1 MMEAYKTIQGT
12 AQARIEEKKS
22 EFIAHAAFADTEEKA
37 LAFLN
42 GIRAKHRTA
51 NHNVYA
57 YILRDGA
64 RMRYS
69 DDGEPAKTS
78 GLPTL
83 EAIRHAGLVDCIVV
97 TTRYFGGT
105 LLGTGGLVRAYSHSC
120 ALALDAAQV
129 SIMELTQ
136 RVLFD
141 VPYPLWDK
149 FSYALQSLP
158 CILER
163 SEFQSSVDATLLIRA
178 SDLERVTQQI
188 TALSDGKIDFLP
200 TDELFYPWPE
210 P

>member
-105 LLGTGGLVRAYSHSC
+105 LLGTGGLVRAYTV
-120 ALALDAAQV
+120 QV
-129 SIMELTQ
+129 CVRGVL
-136 RVLFD
+136 RVE
-141 VPYPLWDK
+141 YPLYELAQRLLAD
-149 FSYALQSLP
+149 AGAR
-158 CILER
+158 LE
-163 SEFQSSVDATLLIRA
+163 EVQFAD
-178 SDLERVTQQI
+178 RVT
-188 TALSDGKIDFLP
+188 LP
-200 TDELFYPWPE
+200 FVMLAGGETQLLPKLQELCRGSADIMFSKPYFAPF
-210 P
+210 

>member
-1 MMEAYKTIQGT
+1 M
-12 AQARIEEKKS
+12 
-22 EFIAHAAFADTEEKA
+22 
-37 LAFLN
+37 
-42 GIRAKHRTA
+42 
-51 NHNVYA
+51 
-57 YILRDGA
+57 
-64 RMRYS
+64 
-69 DDGEPAKTS
+69 
-78 GLPTL
+78 
-83 EAIRHAGLVDCIVV
+83 
-97 TTRYFGGT
+97 
-105 LLGTGGLVRAYSHSC
+105 RAYSHSC

-210 P
+210 A